1 MSVLFY
7 HPVTYCGVDYLGWL
21 LDADCHPQ
29 VISVFE
35 YLNSHEINSH
45 LSSIYGSVS
54 REWRNFEDAV
64 NKAHSIN
71 SVNTYNLW
79 REFITTF
86 MNRMASWAETWVRNR
101 LSELEGIWTQE
112 YQNAM
117 TDEARNNA
125 LRILR
130 DLARVRELTRYIT
143 FDSSMFMFPF

>member
-1 MSVLFY
+1 
-7 HPVTYCGVDYLGWL
+7 
-21 LDADCHPQ
+21 
-29 VISVFE
+29 
-35 YLNSHEINSH
+35 
-45 LSSIYGSVS
+45 
-54 REWRNFEDAV
+54 
-64 NKAHSIN
+64 
-71 SVNTYNLW
+71 
-79 REFITTF
+79 